1 MQGTREGEQSA
12 ESFDRRQREA
22 SQRGRLGRK
31 EQGPNGMASTTGRK
45 KSGPGKIMQ
54 KLSIILD

>member
-1 MQGTREGEQSA
+1 MQGPREGEQSV

-31 EQGPNGMASTTGRK
+31 EQGPNRMASTIGRK
-45 KSGPGKIMQ
+45 KSGPGKIMP
-54 KLSIILD
+54 KLLIIFD